1 MSSLRLKLPPNNGKD
16 GGKISKG
23 KNSSYR
29 STGNGNS
36 PVKLNARFELPMLDR
51 CKQTLIFFIGS
62 QLKFGLTS
70 PPLQWRPHTPKKHP
84 RPTYNTVPTTETIHE
99 LIFSALPDGRWSN
112 EKSHSEH
119 RNAGVPFL
127 TMPETII

>member
-1 MSSLRLKLPPNNGKD
+1 MDMCK
-16 GGKISKG
+16 
-23 KNSSYR
+23 KNFDFFYR
-29 STGNGNS
+29 ITVEIWSHFT
-36 PVKLNARFELPMLDR
+36 
-51 CKQTLIFFIGS
+51 
-62 QLKFGLTS
+62 
-70 PPLQWRPHTPKKHP
+70 PLQWRPHTPKKHP
-84 RPTYNTVPTTETIHE
+84 RPTYNTVRTTETIHE